1 MKVDGSPPRTPLPP
15 LGSRCNGEGPGTQ
28 AVSAPDLRAH
38 EPPWGLHPH
47 LHLPIPSVVLSTLLL
62 GRSLHQ
68 ACWWTGDQTAAQRGE
83 AWEGSVPTPARDPP
97 GSPTP
102 LHLEGGLSGAMGPRA
117 APGVGPSRAPPA
129 GGDPRRRE
137 APRGVAEN
145 LLLFITRARP
155 AAPVNTFLQRVMH
168 RRLTAGAAPP
178 ARPPRTWGW
187 A

>member
-102 LHLEGGLSGAMGPRA
+102 LHLEGGLSGPPGQWGRA
-117 APGVGPSRAPPA
+117 QHPGSGRPA
-129 GGDPRRRE
+129 RRRQG
-137 APRGVAEN
+137 ATPAAGRPREESRRICFFSSPARVQ
-145 LLLFITRARP
+145 LLLSTP
-155 AAPVNTFLQRVMH
+155 SYSV
-168 RRLTAGAAPP
+168 
-178 ARPPRTWGW
+178 
-187 A
+187 